1 MKVGIIGIGGI
12 CRKAYLPVITSRY
25 DIDIILCSRNKDVLL
40 DMSRKYR
47 IKEFTTCVEELIK
60 MGIDCAF
67 VHSSTESHYEIC
79 EKLLKSGIHV
89 YVEESS
95 ESPWYSKSFCI

>member
-12 CRKAYLPVITSRY
+12 CRKAYLPVITSRD
-25 DIDIILCSRNKDVLL
+25 DIDIILCSRNKNVLL